1 MKLVNK
7 ILTHALP
14 LITLF
19 LLCFIP
25 LYPKLPLIDI
35 KNTWVYI
42 RVEDFLVLFA
52 VFFWFVLLLR
62 REVTLKTPLTI
73 PILAFWIVGAIV
85 TIHGVVIIFPT
96 IATVFPN
103 VALLAYLRHIEYLSV
118 FFVAYSATKNKKF
131 VLASIWTVV
140 ITLLLVTLYGFG
152 QKYLSF
158 PAYLT
163 MNEEYAKGI
172 PIIISPLNR
181 ISSTFAGHYDLA
193 AYLVLI
199 IPILA
204 SLFFGFKNLLLK
216 AVIAVVSLLGVVLLF
231 MTVSRVSF
239 FVLFIALFFVLWF
252 QKRKLVFIFLP
263 FILLGGLFFAVS
275 NSSLIDRFGNT
286 VREVDVL
293 VDAQSGSP
301 VGQVTLQPR
310 KYFAGKTIL
319 DQKIEDATPSG
330 LLKRGII
337 RQEVDVPPQLTRFII
352 PKKIGIVQ
360 AKITSTGETL
370 PQGSSYINL
379 SLSPVT
385 GRLNSF
391 FFEFPPNEATT
402 EAQLRL
408 VPGDYLVKRASAYDL
423 SFTTRFQGEWP
434 HALMAFGK
442 NILFGSGYGSVSL
455 AVDNNYYR
463 MLGETGL
470 LGTAAFLIVFVITGI
485 YINKMLPTTESRV
498 IRSFAMGFG
507 AGLIGLSLNAVLIDV
522 FEASKVAFVLW
533 ILTGLVVGALSI
545 NQSKH
550 FNTYKELLKAA
561 YSPPAFV
568 AYFLL
573 LTVAIFSTTLV
584 TYFSGDDF
592 IWFRWAAD
600 CRLGSDCTN
609 IFSTVSHY
617 FLNSD
622 GFFYRPGTKTYF
634 LLMYPLF
641 WLNQVIYHFVSL
653 VLHFVVVILLYQL
666 ARKIF
671 KNEILAAGSAF
682 LFLIL
687 SSYLEVVLWVA
698 GTGHLFNAIFILASL
713 LAFIKWDES
722 KNKLFLVLSLV
733 AALLSVAFHELGI
746 ITPFLAAAYKI
757 SIAPIGYRS
766 WLSTLRDKIYA
777 LLFVPVI
784 LYLVVRLFAH
794 THWFNGDYAYNPW
807 KFPFN
812 AIGNAFGYAL
822 ISAFGPLTYPFYEK
836 IRDLMKTNIPV
847 AVIFGL
853 ILIAVLYFAVRF
865 ISKKLDTQSKK
876 VAIFAV
882 LFFLVCLIPFLG
894 LGNITFRYSYLAS
907 FGIVMLIMLLISKLY
922 KYLLTFGRDVAV
934 SVVIVIFLVFSLVHI
949 IQAQQAMIEWRGAGS
964 KVEKFITSL
973 DSLYEDSWS
982 QNKVDLY
989 FANAPLKNGNAWIFP
1004 LGSLEDSV
1012 WFAFKNDN
1020 IVVHTV
1026 PMISD
1031 VPSVAFDSPTSW
1043 VYEFQGD
1050 GSLIRVNKED
1060 KK

>member
-1 MKLVNK
+1 M
-7 ILTHALP
+7 
-14 LITLF
+14 
-19 LLCFIP
+19 
-25 LYPKLPLIDI
+25 
-35 KNTWVYI
+35 
-42 RVEDFLVLFA
+42 
-52 VFFWFVLLLR
+52 
-62 REVTLKTPLTI
+62 
-73 PILAFWIVGAIV
+73 
-85 TIHGVVIIFPT
+85 
-96 IATVFPN
+96 
-103 VALLAYLRHIEYLSV
+103 
-118 FFVAYSATKNKKF
+118 
-131 VLASIWTVV
+131 
-140 ITLLLVTLYGFG
+140 
-152 QKYLSF
+152 
-158 PAYLT
+158 
-163 MNEEYAKGI
+163 
-172 PIIISPLNR
+172 
-181 ISSTFAGHYDLA
+181 
-193 AYLVLI
+193 
-199 IPILA
+199 
-204 SLFFGFKNLLLK
+204 
-216 AVIAVVSLLGVVLLF
+216 
-231 MTVSRVSF
+231 
-239 FVLFIALFFVLWF
+239 
-252 QKRKLVFIFLP
+252 
-263 FILLGGLFFAVS
+263 
-275 NSSLIDRFGNT
+275 
-286 VREVDVL
+286 
-293 VDAQSGSP
+293 
-301 VGQVTLQPR
+301 QPR

-402 EAQLRL
+402 QAQLRL
-408 VPGDYLVKRASAYDL
+408 VPGDYLVKRARAYDL

-434 HALMAFGK
+434 HALMAFGR

-470 LGTAAFLIVFVITGI
+470 LGTAAFLIIFVITGI

-561 YSPPAFV
+561 YSPAAFV
-568 AYFLL
+568 VYFLL

-653 VLHFVVVILLYQL
+653 VLHFIVVILLYQL

-698 GTGHLFNAIFILASL
+698 GTGHLFNAIF
-713 LAFIKWDES
+713 
-722 KNKLFLVLSLV
+722 
-733 AALLSVAFHELGI
+733 
-746 ITPFLAAAYKI
+746 
-757 SIAPIGYRS
+757 
-766 WLSTLRDKIYA
+766 
-777 LLFVPVI
+777 
-784 LYLVVRLFAH
+784 
-794 THWFNGDYAYNPW
+794 
-807 KFPFN
+807 
-812 AIGNAFGYAL
+812 
-822 ISAFGPLTYPFYEK
+822 
-836 IRDLMKTNIPV
+836 
-847 AVIFGL
+847 
-853 ILIAVLYFAVRF
+853 
-865 ISKKLDTQSKK
+865 
-876 VAIFAV
+876 
-882 LFFLVCLIPFLG
+882 
-894 LGNITFRYSYLAS
+894 
-907 FGIVMLIMLLISKLY
+907 
-922 KYLLTFGRDVAV
+922 
-934 SVVIVIFLVFSLVHI
+934 
-949 IQAQQAMIEWRGAGS
+949 
-964 KVEKFITSL
+964 
-973 DSLYEDSWS
+973 
-982 QNKVDLY
+982 
-989 FANAPLKNGNAWIFP
+989 
-1004 LGSLEDSV
+1004 
-1012 WFAFKNDN
+1012 
-1020 IVVHTV
+1020 
-1026 PMISD
+1026 
-1031 VPSVAFDSPTSW
+1031 
-1043 VYEFQGD
+1043 
-1050 GSLIRVNKED
+1050 
-1060 KK
+1060 